1 VLATILVAAMDS
13 FFAVVN
19 VVPASR
25 AATAIRASV
34 TLVLAFV
41 LVSVLATQLA
51 AVLSLSLP
59 ASFTVVL
66 VDLLATMLL
75 PHQ

>member
-1 VLATILVAAMDS
+1 MLQLPVLAGSGV
-13 FFAVVN
+13 
-19 VVPASR
+19 
-25 AATAIRASV
+25 ATAIPESV

-51 AVLSLSLP
+51 AVLSLTLP